1 MHFHCNSIA
10 HICSVDICFSW
21 TFILTL
27 RPKATR
33 FRLLSSRALGTQD
46 FGSSRD
52 VGDGW
57 AGWAIAHTDFG
68 RSVNSINT
76 VSIIGGR
83 FAPTLLVAHPALGS
97 FLLPKNVLL
106 LPQYEQKLLKVEF
119 QFEIGRSMLRS
130 DF

>member
-1 MHFHCNSIA
+1 MSQLQRILDFLA
-10 HICSVDICFSW
+10 DICFSSN
-21 TFILTL
+21 FHTL
-27 RPKATR
+27 RPDATR

-46 FGSSRD
+46 CGSSRD

-57 AGWAIAHTDFG
+57 AGWVIAHTDFG

-97 FLLPKNVLL
+97 FL
-106 LPQYEQKLLKVEF
+106 
-119 QFEIGRSMLRS
+119 RH
-130 DF
+130 